1 MLRFFLVF
9 FNVDIWIIFICW
21 LSVVSLV
28 HSCRKLCWAKM
39 QLTRTIRKVALTDSF
54 QNLPQ
59 GKAVRRI
66 SLLAPVPSL
75 KPPGQLPQVWV
86 GTFVSELH
94 PSPGSLETQAF
105 LHRHNWYI
113 ASAAEALK
121 SRSVKEYKTLEMKAK
136 YFKEKGGG
144 VCVCTWLCIS
154 FQILCIRVGVLPL

>member
-1 MLRFFLVF
+1 
-9 FNVDIWIIFICW
+9 
-21 LSVVSLV
+21 
-28 HSCRKLCWAKM
+28 M

-144 VCVCTWLCIS
+144 GVCVYLAVYKFSNIVHKS
-154 FQILCIRVGVLPL
+154 GGSPIIIRKLMLRVLHLLMCN